1 MGANSI
7 DISQYR
13 SRIGT
18 FVGKKMAGGS
28 SKASIGSRLKLNNI
42 MNSFLM
48 LSYLLVL
55 SNVTQILLIISG
67 VELNPGPGPEAG
79 KNTLFVYLSER
90 ITPFFPTFYTRI
102 STHIFIAKTT
112 ALVIRAANQQVFA
125 ATQVQQVESKQHISF
140 APRPVMTY
148 AQKIGSQN
156 PMVPRPQI
164 DATDRR
170 QIEAVNEDKAHT
182 TKETFDDIKRIHDK
196 EKKKKEQNNAV
207 LNQTGMNG
215 EALVRKLLI

>member
-28 SKASIGSRLKLNNI
+28 SKASIGSRLKLNTI

-90 ITPFFPTFYTRI
+90 IEYNSFFSYLLYSYFYTYI
-102 STHIFIAKTT
+102 YS
-112 ALVIRAANQQVFA
+112 
-125 ATQVQQVESKQHISF
+125 
-140 APRPVMTY
+140 
-148 AQKIGSQN
+148 
-156 PMVPRPQI
+156 
-164 DATDRR
+164 
-170 QIEAVNEDKAHT
+170 
-182 TKETFDDIKRIHDK
+182 
-196 EKKKKEQNNAV
+196 
-207 LNQTGMNG
+207 
-215 EALVRKLLI
+215 